1 MFKKLLRARPVL
13 RGAGRAMAAYL
24 KLVRRTN
31 RFVIEP
37 GDAATSVYG
46 HSPVIIAMWH
56 GQHFMIPYIK
66 RPEDKAAVIISRHGD
81 GEINAAAV
89 EAFGFITVRGSGAQR
104 KDQIR
109 KRGGVEALRAG
120 LSVLRSGASLGLT
133 ADVPKVS
140 RVAGKGIITLAQ
152 ISGRPIVAVAV
163 VTSRRMDFDSWDRT
177 SIGLPF
183 GRGSIVFGKPFHVAR
198 DATPEALET
207 ARLAVQ
213 DSLDQVHARAYALVG
228 CTDPGTGRQSV
239 SDAREKAAASALVA
253 GSAAAGNSE
262 GEG

>member
-152 ISGRPIVAVAV
+152 ISGPPDGFRQLGQDQHRPAVRAGVHCLRQAV
-163 VTSRRMDFDSWDRT
+163 PR
-177 SIGLPF
+177 GA
-183 GRGSIVFGKPFHVAR
+183 GR
-198 DATPEALET
+198 
-207 ARLAVQ
+207 
-213 DSLDQVHARAYALVG
+213 HARS
-228 CTDPGTGRQSV
+228 PGNGTPR
-239 SDAREKAAASALVA
+239 RA
-253 GSAAAGNSE
+253 GQP
-262 GEG
+262 